1 MKTIKSIV
9 EEALLNSVTSSDIEE
24 AVGYILDRM
33 DIADLLSENDA
44 LHDAVYSA
52 ANETIDSVVESFL

>member
-9 EEALLNSVTSSDIEE
+9 EEALLNNVTSSDIEE
-24 AVGYILDRM
+24 AVGYIIERM

-52 ANETIDSVVESFL
+52 VNETIDSVVEAFL

>member
-9 EEALLNSVTSSDIEE
+9 EEALLNSVTQGDIEK
-24 AVGYILDRM
+24 AVGYIIDRM

-52 ANETIDSVVESFL
+52 INETIDSVVEAFL

>member
-1 MKTIKSIV
+1 MKTVKQIV
-9 EEALLNSVTSSDIEE
+9 EEALLESVTSSDIEE
-24 AVGYILDRM
+24 AVGYIIDRM

-52 ANETIDSVVESFL
+52 VSETIDSVVDAFL